1 MDDKFVDSVIS
12 ELEDVKKLFLSKHK
26 QYATTDPL
34 ANFRTGAWLR
44 YGEDGYDP
52 MYETLKDY
60 ASKHIAHIYDFG
72 VYGDKVDE
80 SLRDII
86 VYFLIALYMR
96 RRALEA
102 THAGSKDY

>member
-1 MDDKFVDSVIS
+1 MDDKFVDSVVS
-12 ELEDVKKLFLSKHK
+12 ELDGIKELFLAKHK
-26 QYATTDPL
+26 HYATTDPL

-44 YGEDGYDP
+44 YGEGGYDT

-60 ASKHIAHIYDFG
+60 VGKHIAHIYDVG

-86 VYFLIALYMR
+86 VYSLIALYMR
-96 RRALEA
+96 RKASEVG
-102 THAGSKDY
+102 HAGSKDY